1 MGKGVSLSVSG
12 LFSLIPK
19 NMHCFLYHVSGIV
32 LAISDIFVNNIE
44 RDPCGGGVEG
54 KIDNNKQ

>member
-1 MGKGVSLSVSG
+1 MAKGVSPSVPG

-19 NMHCFLYHVSGIV
+19 NMHWLLYRVSGIV

-44 RDPCGGGVEG
+44 TDPCGGGVEG
-54 KIDNNKQ
+54 KIDNKQ